1 MKKMNNYF
9 LYRRLFF
16 YITIFSSFHLH
27 AGEITDM
34 DWDILNDL
42 KVTYYVGKIGQSIK
56 VDCTALN
63 EQKKPIGGGFSYTK
77 GGVAVV
83 RISVPAKYQN
93 SDKLKID
100 CLP

>member
-1 MKKMNNYF
+1 MITYFNYS
-9 LYRRLFF
+9 RLIFAFF
-16 YITIFSSFHLH
+16 TSTFAFHSH

-34 DWDILNDL
+34 EWDILNDL

-83 RISVPAKYQN
+83 HISVPAKYQK
-93 SDKLKID
+93 SIKLKVD